1 MLPHIRSSKLR
12 DFRLLHKVET
22 ETSCSPVSQRK
33 GVVFVAKLWTF
44 FTQSLTAE
52 SWSSPVSYCGANSL
66 LDFKSRWIFIKN
78 TFILMGQYFIKFL
91 ILHICCK
98 GFLALSSIN
107 SLFRKTHTHKKPF
120 VNWDF
125 SWCYRGRFFPPLIA
139 VFFDDKARYVLGRAC
154 HMIEECL
161 SVSQSNLSH
170 ASGVCF

>member
-1 MLPHIRSSKLR
+1 MLPRIRASKLR

-52 SWSSPVSYCGANSL
+52 SWSSPASYCGANSL

-98 GFLALSSIN
+98 GFPALSSIN
-107 SLFRKTHTHKKPF
+107 SLFRKTHTHKNHLSTEISADVIVVDSFHHWLPSSLMIKPDMF
-120 VNWDF
+120 
-125 SWCYRGRFFPPLIA
+125 
-139 VFFDDKARYVLGRAC
+139 
-154 HMIEECL
+154 
-161 SVSQSNLSH
+161 
-170 ASGVCF
+170 